1 MSCHFR
7 FHKLAEKGH
16 QCGRAQP
23 RIGPDGPSGQGEAG
37 IARWAGEGT
46 GCPEALATG
55 RGLDLQLW
63 ASGSEEGGSAP
74 RGMQWDLG
82 EEGHPGGTS
91 WAWRTQRLVVSEAGL
106 GWVPV
111 RRWGAWAAGMQ
122 EGAGRDED
130 PPSKLIHVGLMHF

>member
-1 MSCHFR
+1 MIVIFGFTSW
-7 FHKLAEKGH
+7 EKGH
-16 QCGRAQP
+16 RCGRAQP
-23 RIGPDGPSGQGEAG
+23 RTGPDGPSGQGAAG

-55 RGLDLQLW
+55 RALDLQPW

-82 EEGHPGGTS
+82 EEGHPRGTS

-106 GWVPV
+106 GWVLV
-111 RRWGAWAAGMQ
+111 RRWGRGPQGRKRGQ
-122 EGAGRDED
+122 EGMRT
-130 PPSKLIHVGLMHF
+130 PPAKPIHVGLMHF